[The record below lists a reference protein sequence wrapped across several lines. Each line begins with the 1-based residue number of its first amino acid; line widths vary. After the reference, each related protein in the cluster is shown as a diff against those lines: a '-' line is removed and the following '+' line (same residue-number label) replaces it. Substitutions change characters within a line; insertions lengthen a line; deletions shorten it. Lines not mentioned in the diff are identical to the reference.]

1 MRTDHRSRRI
11 LILAFLLAGM
21 ATASSQART
30 LVLDGALTSS
40 FHVKDTAVIAAPT
53 DQGGI
58 EDFTYH
64 LVPPPT
70 AASKTSKQAI
80 SNYRHTAMPPP
91 TSTKERT
98 DAYGNKILELNWKAP
113 RGEIK
118 IVGEYDVKASV
129 EFVLVPSTA
138 PYPVQTGALPADVA
152 FYLKPSEQVQSEDS
166 SIRNLSTELVK
177 GAKTEGEAV
186 TRVMHWIVDHLH
198 YTLEPAGY
206 DALTTKREGKG
217 NCQNYSHLTM
227 ALLRA
232 AGIPARLVRGRT
244 LGKSWEVDEDNGKRR
259 WTAKWGE
266 GRHAWLEVYYPDQ
279 GWLMYDSQAYHQ
291 FVSTRFIR
299 IEVGPDNKAV
309 HTDGLILWAT
319 RGSARP
325 KILDVH
331 VETDFSQDKDVVKA
345 QKSESAPKN
354 LIYAAGLSA
363 IPAAAPTV
371 VPAPAPPPV
380 IAKPAPKPTPAVP
393 FPPAPVVPAPPVAA
407 PVPPRPT
414 PPPVVATPAPPP
426 APASKPSAPAPPSK
440 LESFTFPVAFGN
452 LEFPREIR
460 LFEPV
465 KTSGKGQYSLEQN
478 YMVETAEYVTGDTLY
493 AQAFEVDQPMLLTD
507 LSLALHRFGG
517 ESGEL
522 WIELYEDND
531 GPGTLLTKSRPV
543 QSAAIRTPA
552 NRYEWVPFSFEG
564 SKTIARENRRYWII
578 LKFTGDP
585 IINWFYTYGKVV
597 SPEDGTRAT
606 LAKQVVWNQILNNE
620 FNFRLRGLIRE

>member
-1 MRTDHRSRRI
+1 MLQARRMRRI
-11 LILAFLLAGM
+11 LFVVTWLVCSAHP
-21 ATASSQART
+21 ASHART
-30 LVLDGALTSS
+30 LVLDGALSSS
-40 FHVKDTAVIAAPT
+40 FHVKDTAVIAAPS

-64 LVPPPT
+64 LVPPPSAT
-70 AASKTSKQAI
+70 SKTSKQTI
-80 SNYRHTAMPPP
+80 SNYRHATAPPP
-91 TSTKERT
+91 TSTQERT
-98 DAYGNKILELNWKAP
+98 DAYGNRILELKWKSP
-113 RGEIK
+113 SGEIK
-118 IVGEYDVKASV
+118 IVSEYDVKASV
-129 EFVLVPSTA
+129 EFVPVPSAT
-138 PYPVQTGALPADVA
+138 PYPMQTGALPADVVL
-152 FYLKPSEQVQSEDS
+152 YLKPSEQVQSGDQG
-166 SIRNLSTELVK
+166 IRNLSADLVK
-177 GAKTEGEAV
+177 GAKTQGEAV
-186 TRVMHWIVDHLH
+186 TRIMHWIVDHLH

-325 KILDVH
+325 KILDMH
-331 VETDFSQDKDVVKA
+331 VETDFTQDKDIVKA

-354 LIYAAGLSA
+354 LIYAAALVA
-363 IPAAAPTV
+363 LPTAAPSV
-371 VPAPAPPPV
+371 VPVPAPPAAKPTPIPPPV
-380 IAKPAPKPTPAVP
+380 TAVPTPLPAPKP
-393 FPPAPVVPAPPVAA
+393 APPT
-407 PVPPRPT
+407 RPL
-414 PPPVVATPAPPP
+414 
-426 APASKPSAPAPPSK
+426 KPDA
-440 LESFTFPVAFGN
+440 FTFPVAFGN

-522 WIELYEDND
+522 WVELYEDSD
-531 GPGTLLTKSRPV
+531 GPGTLITKSRPV
-543 QSAAIRTPA
+543 RSAAIRTPA

-564 SKTIARENRRYWII
+564 GKTIVKENRRYWII

>member
-1 MRTDHRSRRI
+1 MLQAHHIRRI
-11 LILAFLLAGM
+11 LFVVTWLACS
-21 ATASSQART
+21 THYSSQART
-30 LVLDGALTSS
+30 LVLDGALSSS
-40 FHVKDTAVIAAPT
+40 FHVKDTAVIAAPS

-64 LVPPPT
+64 LVPPPSAT
-70 AASKTSKQAI
+70 SKTSKQTI
-80 SNYRHTAMPPP
+80 SNYRHTTTPPP
-91 TSTKERT
+91 TSTQERT
-98 DAYGNKILELNWKAP
+98 DAYGNRILELKWKAP
-113 RGEIK
+113 SGEIK
-118 IVGEYDVKASV
+118 IVSEYDVKASV

-138 PYPVQTGALPADVA
+138 PFPVQTGALPADVA
-152 FYLKPSEQVQSEDS
+152 RYLKPSEQVQSEDQ
-166 SIRNLSTELVK
+166 SIKDLSEDLVK

-227 ALLRA
+227 ALLRS

-309 HTDGLILWAT
+309 HTDGLILWAS
-319 RGSARP
+319 RGAARP
-325 KILDVH
+325 KILDMH
-331 VETDFSQDKDVVKA
+331 VETDFTQDKDVVKA
-345 QKSESAPKN
+345 QKSESTPKN
-354 LIYAAGLSA
+354 LIYAVALVA
-363 IPAAAPTV
+363 VPTAAPTMV
-371 VPAPAPPPV
+371 PVPAPPTAKPTPFPAVPIPPTPPVVAPVPPTPIPPP
-380 IAKPAPKPTPAVP
+380 ITAAPTPLPPPAPKPTP
-393 FPPAPVVPAPPVAA
+393 PAQPL
-407 PVPPRPT
+407 
-414 PPPVVATPAPPP
+414 
-426 APASKPSAPAPPSK
+426 KPDA
-440 LESFTFPVAFGN
+440 FTFPVAFGN

-531 GPGTLLTKSRPV
+531 GPGALITKSRPV

-552 NRYEWVPFSFEG
+552 NRYEWVPFPFEG
-564 SKTIARENRRYWII
+564 SKTIVKENRRYWII

-606 LAKQVVWNQILNNE
+606 LAKKVRWNQILNNE

>member
-1 MRTDHRSRRI
+1 MVLLGRTR
-11 LILAFLLAGM
+11 LVLFM
-21 ATASSQART
+21 AAWVACSTFSSSQART

-40 FHVKDTAVIAAPT
+40 FHVKDTAVIAAPS

-70 AASKTSKQAI
+70 AASKTSRQTI
-80 SNYRHTAMPPP
+80 SNYRHTATPPP

-98 DAYGNKILELNWKAP
+98 DAYGNKILELNWKTP
-113 RGEIK
+113 SGEIK

-129 EFVLVPSTA
+129 EFVPVPSAA
-138 PYPVQTGALPADVA
+138 PYPVQHGALPAEVSL
-152 FYLKPSEQVQSEDS
+152 YLKPSEQVQSEDP
-166 SIRNLSTELVK
+166 SIKTLSAELVT

-186 TRVMHWIVDHLH
+186 TRIMHWIVDHLH

-266 GRHAWLEVYYPDQ
+266 GRHAWLEVYYPDH

-325 KILDVH
+325 RILDVH
-331 VETDFSQDKDVVKA
+331 VETDFTQDKDVVKTH
-345 QKSESAPKN
+345 KSESTPKN
-354 LIYAAGLSA
+354 LIYAAALVA
-363 IPAAAPTV
+363 VPMAAPAV
-371 VPAPAPPPV
+371 VPAPPPPAPATPPPPVPAAPVPPVATPIPPPPAPPPV
-380 IAKPAPKPTPAVP
+380 
-393 FPPAPVVPAPPVAA
+393 VAA
-407 PVPPRPT
+407 PT
-414 PPPVVATPAPPP
+414 PSPP
-426 APASKPSAPAPPSK
+426 APAQPFKP
-440 LESFTFPVAFGN
+440 ESFTFPVAFGN

-493 AQAFEVDQPMLLTD
+493 AQAFEIDQPMLLTD

-517 ESGEL
+517 EGGQL

-531 GPGTLLTKSRPV
+531 GPGKLLTKSRPV
-543 QSAAIRTPA
+543 PSAAIRTPA

-564 SKTIARENRRYWII
+564 SKMIVQENRRYWII

>member
-1 MRTDHRSRRI
+1 MRHSLRAHSTGL
-11 LILAFLLAGM
+11 LIVLCAIA
-21 ATASSQART
+21 AAASSQART
-30 LVLDGALTSS
+30 LILDGALISS
-40 FHVKDTAVIAAPT
+40 FHVKDTAVIGAPT

-64 LVPPPT
+64 LVPPPSAVT
-70 AASKTSKQAI
+70 KTSKQSV
-80 SNYRHTAMPPP
+80 SNYRYAATPPP
-91 TSTKERT
+91 ASAKERT
-98 DAYGNKILELNWKAP
+98 DAYGNRILELNWKAP
-113 RGEIK
+113 AGEIK
-118 IVGEYDVKASV
+118 IVSEYDVKASV
-129 EFVLVPSTA
+129 EFVPVPSTA
-138 PYPVQTGALPADVA
+138 PYPVQAGALPPDVA
-152 FYLKPSEQVQSEDS
+152 IYLRPSEQVQSEDPGL
-166 SIRNLSTELVK
+166 RTLSNELVN
-177 GAKTEGEAV
+177 GARTEGEAV
-186 TRVMHWIVDHLH
+186 TRIMHWIVDHLY
-198 YTLEPAGY
+198 YTLEPTGY

-244 LGKSWEVDEDNGKRR
+244 LGKSWEVDEGNGKRR

-309 HTDGLILWAT
+309 HTDGLILWTT

-331 VETDFSQDKDVVKA
+331 VETDFVHDKDVVKA
-345 QKSESAPKN
+345 QKSENVPKN
-354 LIYAAGLSA
+354 LIYAAALVP
-363 IPAAAPTV
+363 IPAAPPVVTKPV
-371 VPAPAPPPV
+371 PMPVPA
-380 IAKPAPKPTPAVP
+380 T
-393 FPPAPVVPAPPVAA
+393 
-407 PVPPRPT
+407 PT
-414 PPPVVATPAPPP
+414 PPVPATPVPVPQPP
-426 APASKPSAPAPPSK
+426 APAAPGKESPAPSLK
-440 LESFTFPVAFGN
+440 LESFTFPIAFGN

-460 LFEPV
+460 MFEPV
-465 KTSGKGQYSLEQN
+465 KTTGEGRYSLEQN

-493 AQAFEVDQPMLLTD
+493 AQAFEVDQPVLLAD

-517 ESGEL
+517 DNGEL
-522 WIELYEDND
+522 WLELYEDHD
-531 GPGTLLTKSRPV
+531 GPGALLAKSLPLRS
-543 QSAAIRTPA
+543 SAIHTPA
-552 NRYEWVPFSFEG
+552 NRYEWVPFSFAP
-564 SKTIARENRRYWII
+564 SKMIVRENRRYWII

-606 LAKQVVWNQILNNE
+606 PAKKVVWNRILNNE

>member
-1 MRTDHRSRRI
+1 MLTDHRSLRMLALV
-11 LILAFLLAGM
+11 LILALA
-21 ATASSQART
+21 ATASPQART

-40 FHVKDTAVIAAPT
+40 FHVKDTAVIGAPT

-58 EDFTYH
+58 ENFTYH

-70 AASKTSKQAI
+70 ASSKTSKQTI
-80 SNYRHTAMPPP
+80 SNYRHTATPPP

-113 RGEIK
+113 AGEIK
-118 IVGEYDVKASV
+118 IVSEYDVKASV
-129 EFVLVPSTA
+129 EFAMVPSTV
-138 PYPVQTGALPADVA
+138 PYPVQTGALPVDVA
-152 FYLKPSEQVQSEDS
+152 QYLKPSEQVQSEDQ
-166 SIRNLSTELVK
+166 SIKDLSAELVK

-217 NCQNYSHLTM
+217 NCQNYSHLSM

-331 VETDFSQDKDVVKA
+331 VETDFTQDKDVVKT
-345 QKSESAPKN
+345 QKSESTPKN
-354 LIYAAGLSA
+354 LIYAAALVA
-363 IPAAAPTV
+363 VPASAPTV
-371 VPAPAPPPV
+371 VPAP
-380 IAKPAPKPTPAVP
+380 I
-393 FPPAPVVPAPPVAA
+393 
-407 PVPPRPT
+407 
-414 PPPVVATPAPPP
+414 PPPVVATPAQQPTPAVPLPPVP
-426 APASKPSAPAPPSK
+426 IVPAPPVAVPAPPIPTPPAHK
-440 LESFTFPVAFGN
+440 PAGPAQPLKPESFTFPVAFGN

-465 KTSGKGQYSLEQN
+465 KTSGKGQYSLEQS

-531 GPGTLLTKSRPV
+531 GPGKLLAKSRPV
-543 QSAAIRTPA
+543 QSATIRTPA
-552 NRYEWVPFSFEG
+552 NRYEWVPFSLEG
-564 SKTIARENRRYWII
+564 SKTIAKENRRYWII

>member
-1 MRTDHRSRRI
+1 MRTDRRARFI
-11 LILAFLLAGM
+11 PVLLVLWTVT
-21 ATASSQART
+21 ATSPQART

-40 FHVKDTAVIAAPT
+40 FHIKDTAVIAAPSE
-53 DQGGI
+53 QGGI

-64 LVPPPT
+64 LVPPPSAVT
-70 AASKTSKQAI
+70 KTSRQTV
-80 SNYRHTAMPPP
+80 SNYRYTAVPPP
-91 TSTKERT
+91 ASTKERT
-98 DAYGNKILELNWKAP
+98 DPYGNRILELRWKAP
-113 RGEIK
+113 SGEIR
-118 IVGEYDVKASV
+118 IVSEYDVRAAV
-129 EFVLVPSTA
+129 EFVPVPSTA
-138 PYPVQTGALPADVA
+138 PYPLQAAALPADVA
-152 FYLKPSEQVQSEDS
+152 LYLKPSEQVQSEDGS
-166 SIRNLSTELVK
+166 VRDLSAELVR
-177 GAKTEGEAV
+177 GARTEGEAV
-186 TRVMHWIVDHLH
+186 TRIMHWIVDHLH
-198 YTLEPAGY
+198 YTLEPVGY

-319 RGSARP
+319 RGSAKP
-325 KILDVH
+325 KILDMH
-331 VETDFSQDKDVVKA
+331 VETDFAQDKDVVKA
-345 QKSESAPKN
+345 QKTESAPKN
-354 LIYAAGLSA
+354 LIYAAALVTA
-363 IPAAAPTV
+363 PAAP
-371 VPAPAPPPV
+371 PAAVPAPPPV
-380 IAKPAPKPTPAVP
+380 VAIPAPKPAP
-393 FPPAPVVPAPPVAA
+393 PPAAPTPPVPAAPAPPAV
-407 PVPPRPT
+407 
-414 PPPVVATPAPPP
+414 TPAPPP
-426 APASKPSAPAPPSK
+426 APPPPKPAAPTQPLKP
-440 LESFTFPVAFGN
+440 ESFTFPVAFGN

-465 KTSGKGQYSLEQN
+465 KTSGTGQYALEQS

-522 WIELYEDND
+522 WVELYEDAD
-531 GPGTLLTKSRPV
+531 GPGKLITKSRPV
-543 QSAAIRTPA
+543 RSAAIRTPP

-564 SKTIARENRRYWII
+564 SRTIVEGNRRYWVI

-606 LAKQVVWNQILNNE
+606 PAKKVVWNQILNNE

>member
-1 MRTDHRSRRI
+1 MLADHRTLRI
-11 LILAFLLAGM
+11 FIPVLLLAVM
-21 ATASSQART
+21 ATTSSQART
-30 LVLDGALTSS
+30 LILDGALTSS
-40 FHVKDTAVIAAPT
+40 FHVKDTAVIAAPS

-70 AASKTSKQAI
+70 AASKTSRQTI
-80 SNYRHTAMPPP
+80 SNYRHTATPPP

-98 DAYGNKILELNWKAP
+98 DAYGNKILELGWKAP
-113 RGEIK
+113 TGEIT

-152 FYLKPSEQVQSEDS
+152 LYLNPSEQVQSEDQ
-166 SIRNLSTELVK
+166 SIKDLSVELVK

-186 TRVMHWIVDHLH
+186 TRVMNWIVDHLH
-198 YTLEPAGY
+198 YTLEPTGY

-309 HTDGLILWAT
+309 HTDGLILWTT

-325 KILDVH
+325 KILDMH
-331 VETDFSQDKDVVKA
+331 VETDFTQDKDVVKT
-345 QKSESAPKN
+345 QKSESTPKN
-354 LIYAAGLSA
+354 LIYAAALVA
-363 IPAAAPTV
+363 VQTAA
-371 VPAPAPPPV
+371 PAPAPPLPPV
-380 IAKPAPKPTPAVP
+380 LAKPAPKPA
-393 FPPAPVVPAPPVAA
+393 PAPVAPIPPVAV
-407 PVPPRPT
+407 PVPSAPT
-414 PPPVVATPAPPP
+414 PPPLVATPTPPPLPAPP
-426 APASKPSAPAPPSK
+426 APKPAAPAQPLKP
-440 LESFTFPVAFGN
+440 ESFTFPVAFGN

-493 AQAFEVDQPMLLTD
+493 AQAFEIDQPMLLTD

-522 WIELYEDND
+522 WVELYEDND
-531 GPGTLLTKSRPV
+531 GPGTLVTKSRPV
-543 QSAAIRTPA
+543 QSSAIRTPA

-564 SKTIARENRRYWII
+564 SRTIAQENRRYWII

-606 LAKQVVWNQILNNE
+606 LAKQVRWNQILNNE

>member
-1 MRTDHRSRRI
+1 MRAGHRI
-11 LILAFLLAGM
+11 TCLLVLAACWAAAF
-21 ATASSQART
+21 TTSSQART

-40 FHVKDTAVIAAPT
+40 FHVKDTAVIDAPA

-70 AASKTSKQAI
+70 AASKTSKQTV
-80 SNYRHTAMPPP
+80 SNYRHTATPPP
-91 TSTKERT
+91 ASTRERK

-113 RGEIK
+113 RGDIK
-118 IVGEYDVKASV
+118 IVSEYDVKASV
-129 EFVLVPSTA
+129 EFVPVSSTA
-138 PYPVQTGALPADVA
+138 PYPVQTGSLPADVA
-152 FYLKPSEQVQSEDS
+152 PYLKPSEQVQSEDPG
-166 SIRNLSTELVK
+166 IKTLSAELVR
-177 GAKTEGEAV
+177 GARTQGEAV

-259 WTAKWGE
+259 WTARWGE

-331 VETDFSQDKDVVKA
+331 VETDFVQDKDVVKA

-354 LIYAAGLSA
+354 LIYAAALVA
-363 IPAAAPTV
+363 VPAAAAAVP
-371 VPAPAPPPV
+371 PAPAPSAAAKPVPLPATPVPPAPGVPPPPV
-380 IAKPAPKPTPAVP
+380 AMPVPAPPAPPAPKPAQPL
-393 FPPAPVVPAPPVAA
+393 
-407 PVPPRPT
+407 
-414 PPPVVATPAPPP
+414 
-426 APASKPSAPAPPSK
+426 KP
-440 LESFTFPVAFGN
+440 ESFTFPVAFGN

-460 LFEPV
+460 LFEPI
-465 KTSGKGQYSLEQN
+465 KTSGSGQYALEQN

-522 WIELYEDND
+522 WIELYD
-531 GPGTLLTKSRPV
+531 GSDSPGRLLAKSRPLR
-543 QSAAIRTPA
+543 SSTIHTPA

-564 SKTIARENRRYWII
+564 SRTIVEGNRRYWII

-606 LAKQVVWNQILNNE
+606 SAKQVVWNQILNNE

>member
-1 MRTDHRSRRI
+1 MLQARHMRRI
-11 LILAFLLAGM
+11 LFVVTWLACSAHS
-21 ATASSQART
+21 SSQGRT
-30 LVLDGALTSS
+30 LVLDGALSSS
-40 FHVKDTAVIAAPT
+40 FHVKDTAVIAAPS

-64 LVPPPT
+64 LVPPPSAT
-70 AASKTSKQAI
+70 SKTSKQTI
-80 SNYRHTAMPPP
+80 SNYRHATTPPP
-91 TSTKERT
+91 TSTQERT
-98 DAYGNKILELNWKAP
+98 DAYGNRILELRWKAP
-113 RGEIK
+113 SGEIK
-118 IVGEYDVKASV
+118 IVSEYDVKASV
-129 EFVLVPSTA
+129 DFVPVPSTA

-152 FYLKPSEQVQSEDS
+152 RYLKPSEQVQSEDQ
-166 SIRNLSTELVK
+166 SIKDLSAELVK
-177 GAKTEGEAV
+177 GVKSEGEAV

-279 GWLMYDSQAYHQ
+279 GWLMYDSQAYHR

-331 VETDFSQDKDVVKA
+331 VETDFTQDKDVVKA
-345 QKSESAPKN
+345 QKSEGTPKN
-354 LIYAAGLSA
+354 LIYAVALVA
-363 IPAAAPTV
+363 VPTAAPTV
-371 VPAPAPPPV
+371 VPVPAPPTAKPMPSPTVPIPPMPPIVAPV
-380 IAKPAPKPTPAVP
+380 PPTPIPPPIVAAPTPPPAPKPA
-393 FPPAPVVPAPPVAA
+393 PPASPLMP
-407 PVPPRPT
+407 
-414 PPPVVATPAPPP
+414 
-426 APASKPSAPAPPSK
+426 
-440 LESFTFPVAFGN
+440 ESFTFPVAFGN

-465 KTSGKGQYSLEQN
+465 KTSGRGQYSLEQN

-493 AQAFEVDQPMLLTD
+493 AQAFEIDQPMLLTD

-522 WIELYEDND
+522 WVELYEDND
-531 GPGTLLTKSRPV
+531 GPGTLITKSRPV
-543 QSAAIRTPA
+543 RSAAIRTPA
-552 NRYEWVPFSFEG
+552 NRYEWVPFSLEG
-564 SKTIARENRRYWII
+564 SKTIAKENRRYWII

-620 FNFRLRGLIRE
+620 FNFRLRGLIKE

>member
-1 MRTDHRSRRI
+1 MRISRRAHCTGF
-11 LILAFLLAGM
+11 LIVLLAV
-21 ATASSQART
+21 AAAPSSQART

-40 FHVKDTAVIAAPT
+40 FHVKDTAVIAAPR

-64 LVPPPT
+64 LVPPPS
-70 AASKTSKQAI
+70 AVSKTSKQAV
-80 SNYRHTAMPPP
+80 SGYRHSATPPP

-98 DAYGNKILELNWKAP
+98 DAYGNRILELNWKAP
-113 RGEIK
+113 SGEIK
-118 IVGEYDVKASV
+118 IVSEYDVKASV
-129 EFVLVPSTA
+129 EFVPVQSTA
-138 PYPVQTGALPADVA
+138 LYPLRTGTLPADVA
-152 FYLKPSEQVQSEDS
+152 PYLKPSEQVQSEDPG
-166 SIRNLSTELVK
+166 IKDLSAVLVK
-177 GAKTEGEAV
+177 GATTEGEAV
-186 TRVMHWIVDHLH
+186 TRIMHWIVDHLH

-244 LGKSWEVDEDNGKRR
+244 LGKSWEVDEGNGKRR

-345 QKSESAPKN
+345 QRSENAPKN
-354 LIYAAGLSA
+354 LIYAAALVA
-363 IPAAAPTV
+363 
-371 VPAPAPPPV
+371 VPAS
-380 IAKPAPKPTPAVP
+380 
-393 FPPAPVVPAPPVAA
+393 
-407 PVPPRPT
+407 
-414 PPPVVATPAPPP
+414 PPVVAAPTPPVPAMPTPPVATPLHQAPP
-426 APASKPSAPAPPSK
+426 APAAPKTTAPAQPLK
-440 LESFTFPVAFGN
+440 LELFTFPVAFGN

-493 AQAFEVDQPMLLTD
+493 AQAFEVDQPLLLTD

-517 ESGEL
+517 DSGEL

-531 GPGTLLTKSRPV
+531 GPGTLLTKSRPLR
-543 QSAAIRTPA
+543 SSAIRTPA
-552 NRYEWVPFSFEG
+552 NRYEWVPFSFEA
-564 SKTIARENRRYWII
+564 SKTIVRENRRYWII

-606 LAKQVVWNQILNNE
+606 LAKKVVWNQILNNE

>member
-1 MRTDHRSRRI
+1 MRRI
-11 LILAFLLAGM
+11 LFVVTWLACSAHS
-21 ATASSQART
+21 SSQSRT
-30 LVLDGALTSS
+30 LVLEGALSSS
-40 FHVKDTAVIAAPT
+40 FHVKDTAVIAAPS

-64 LVPPPT
+64 LVPPPSAT
-70 AASKTSKQAI
+70 SKTSKQTI
-80 SNYRHTAMPPP
+80 SNYRHTTTPPP
-91 TSTKERT
+91 TSTQERT
-98 DAYGNKILELNWKAP
+98 DAYGNRILELKWKAP
-113 RGEIK
+113 SGEIK
-118 IVGEYDVKASV
+118 IVSEYDVKASV
-129 EFVLVPSTA
+129 EFVPVPSTA

-152 FYLKPSEQVQSEDS
+152 RYLKPSEQVQSEDQ
-166 SIRNLSTELVK
+166 SIKDLSADLVK
-177 GAKTEGEAV
+177 DAKTEGEAV

-331 VETDFSQDKDVVKA
+331 VETDFTQDKDIVKA
-345 QKSESAPKN
+345 QKSESTPKN
-354 LIYAAGLSA
+354 LIYAAALVA
-363 IPAAAPTV
+363 VPTAAPTM
-371 VPAPAPPPV
+371 VPAPASPTAKPTPSPAVPIPPTPPIVAPVPPAPIPPPITAV
-380 IAKPAPKPTPAVP
+380 PTPLPPPAPKPA
-393 FPPAPVVPAPPVAA
+393 PPAQPL
-407 PVPPRPT
+407 
-414 PPPVVATPAPPP
+414 
-426 APASKPSAPAPPSK
+426 KPDA
-440 LESFTFPVAFGN
+440 FTFPVAFGN

-531 GPGTLLTKSRPV
+531 GPGALITKSRPV
-543 QSAAIRTPA
+543 RSAAIRTPA
-552 NRYEWVPFSFEG
+552 NRYEWVPFPFEG
-564 SKTIARENRRYWII
+564 SKTIVKENRRYWII

-606 LAKQVVWNQILNNE
+606 LAKKVRWNQILNNE

>member
-1 MRTDHRSRRI
+1 MRNSRRAQCTSF
-11 LILAFLLAGM
+11 LIVLGAVVA
-21 ATASSQART
+21 ASSSQART
-30 LVLDGALTSS
+30 LVLDGALTSA
-40 FHVKDTAVIAAPT
+40 FHVKDTAVISAPT

-58 EDFTYH
+58 ADFTYH
-64 LVPPPT
+64 LVPPPS
-70 AASKTSKQAI
+70 AVSKTSKQAV
-80 SNYRHTAMPPP
+80 SSYRHSATPPP
-91 TSTKERT
+91 TSIKERT
-98 DAYGNKILELNWKAP
+98 DAYGNRILELNWKAP
-113 RGEIK
+113 SGEIK
-118 IVGEYDVKASV
+118 IVSEYDVKASV
-129 EFVLVPSTA
+129 EFVPVQATA
-138 PYPVQTGALPADVA
+138 PYPLRTGALPADVA
-152 FYLKPSEQVQSEDS
+152 RYLKPSEQVQSDDQG
-166 SIRNLSTELVK
+166 IKDLSAELVK

-186 TRVMHWIVDHLH
+186 TRIMHWIVDHLH

-244 LGKSWEVDEDNGKRR
+244 LGKSWEVDEGNGTRR

-266 GRHAWLEVYYPDQ
+266 GRHAWLEVYYPDH

-331 VETDFSQDKDVVKA
+331 IETDFAQDTDVVKA
-345 QKSESAPKN
+345 QKSENAPKN
-354 LIYAAGLSA
+354 LIYAAAL
-363 IPAAAPTV
+363 I
-371 VPAPAPPPV
+371 
-380 IAKPAPKPTPAVP
+380 AVP
-393 FPPAPVVPAPPVAA
+393 VS
-407 PVPPRPT
+407 
-414 PPPVVATPAPPP
+414 PPVVAAPTPPPP
-426 APASKPSAPAPPSK
+426 APAAPKTARPAQPPKP
-440 LESFTFPVAFGN
+440 ESFTFPVAFGN

-493 AQAFEVDQPMLLTD
+493 AQAFEIDQPMLLTD

-517 ESGEL
+517 ESGHL

-531 GPGTLLTKSRPV
+531 GPGKLLTKSHPV
-543 QSAAIRTPA
+543 LSAAIRTPA
-552 NRYEWVPFSFEG
+552 NRYEWVPFSFQG
-564 SKTIARENRRYWII
+564 STTIVRENRRYWII

-606 LAKQVVWNQILNNE
+606 LAKKVVWNQILNNE

>member
-1 MRTDHRSRRI
+1 MRRI
-11 LILAFLLAGM
+11 LFVVTWLACSAHS
-21 ATASSQART
+21 SSQSRT
-30 LVLDGALTSS
+30 LVLEGALSSS
-40 FHVKDTAVIAAPT
+40 FHVKDTAVIAAPS

-64 LVPPPT
+64 LVPPPSAT
-70 AASKTSKQAI
+70 SKTSKQTI
-80 SNYRHTAMPPP
+80 SNYRHTTTPPP
-91 TSTKERT
+91 TSTQERT
-98 DAYGNKILELNWKAP
+98 DAYGNRILELKWKAP
-113 RGEIK
+113 SGEIK
-118 IVGEYDVKASV
+118 IVSEYDVKASV
-129 EFVLVPSTA
+129 EFVPVPSTA

-152 FYLKPSEQVQSEDS
+152 RYLKPSEQVQSEDQ
-166 SIRNLSTELVK
+166 SIKDLSADLVK
-177 GAKTEGEAV
+177 DAKTEGEAV

-309 HTDGLILWAT
+309 HTDGLILWAA

-331 VETDFSQDKDVVKA
+331 VETDFTQDKDIVKA
-345 QKSESAPKN
+345 QKSESTPKN
-354 LIYAAGLSA
+354 LIYAAALVA
-363 IPAAAPTV
+363 VPTAAPTM
-371 VPAPAPPPV
+371 VPAPASPTAKPTPSPAVPIPPTPPIVAPVPPAPIPPPITAV
-380 IAKPAPKPTPAVP
+380 PTPLPPPAPKPA
-393 FPPAPVVPAPPVAA
+393 PPAQPL
-407 PVPPRPT
+407 
-414 PPPVVATPAPPP
+414 
-426 APASKPSAPAPPSK
+426 KPDA
-440 LESFTFPVAFGN
+440 FTFPVAFGN

-531 GPGTLLTKSRPV
+531 GPGALITKSRPV
-543 QSAAIRTPA
+543 RSAAIRTPA
-552 NRYEWVPFSFEG
+552 NRYEWVPFPFEG
-564 SKTIARENRRYWII
+564 SKTIVKENRRYWII

-606 LAKQVVWNQILNNE
+606 LAKKVRWNQILNNE

>member
-1 MRTDHRSRRI
+1 MAVPTARRAR
-11 LILAFLLAGM
+11 LVLALVVLLAVV
-21 ATASSQART
+21 ATASSHART
-30 LVLDGALTSS
+30 LVLDGTLTSS
-40 FHVKDTAVIAAPT
+40 FHVKDTAVIAIPS

-58 EDFTYH
+58 DEFTYH
-64 LVPPPT
+64 LVPPPSAT
-70 AASKTSKQAI
+70 TKTTKQAV
-80 SNYRHTAMPPP
+80 SNYRHTAAPPP
-91 TSTKERT
+91 TTMQERT
-98 DAYGNKILELNWKAP
+98 DAYGNRILELKWKTP
-113 RGEIK
+113 SGGIQ

-129 EFVLVPSTA
+129 EFVLVPSTT
-138 PYPVQTGALPADVA
+138 PYPLQASALPAGVVL
-152 FYLKPSEQVQSEDS
+152 YLKPSEQVQSEDQ
-166 SIRNLSTELVK
+166 SIKDLSADLVK

-186 TRVMHWIVDHLH
+186 TRILYWIVDHLH
-198 YTLEPAGY
+198 YTLEPTGY

-244 LGKSWEVDEDNGKRR
+244 LGKSWEVDEGNGKRR

-309 HTDGLILWAT
+309 HTDGLISWAT

-325 KILDVH
+325 KILDMH
-331 VETDFSQDKDVVKA
+331 VETDFAQDKDVVKA
-345 QKSESAPKN
+345 QKSENAPKN
-354 LIYAAGLSA
+354 LIYAAALVTA
-363 IPAAAPTV
+363 MPA
-371 VPAPAPPPV
+371 PAPAPP
-380 IAKPAPKPTPAVP
+380 AVP
-393 FPPAPVVPAPPVAA
+393 A
-407 PVPPRPT
+407 PVPPVVSPVPPAPAVPPPAAVTPPPPPAPT
-414 PPPVVATPAPPP
+414 PPPMVATPLPPP
-426 APASKPSAPAPPSK
+426 PPPKPAPPAK
-440 LESFTFPVAFGN
+440 PLRPEDFTFPVAFGN

-465 KTSGKGQYSLEQN
+465 KPSGAGRYTLEQN

-493 AQAFEVDQPMLLTD
+493 AQAFELDQPVLITD
-507 LSLALHRFGG
+507 VSLALHRFGG
-517 ESGEL
+517 ENGEL
-522 WIELYEDND
+522 WIELYEDDD
-531 GPGTLLTKSRPV
+531 GPGKLITKSRPV
-543 QSAAIRTPA
+543 LSSTIRTPA

-564 SKTIARENRRYWII
+564 SKTIAKENRRYWII

-585 IINWFYTYGKVV
+585 IVNWFYTYGKVV

-606 LAKQVVWNQILNNE
+606 LAKKVVWNQILNNE

>member
-1 MRTDHRSRRI
+1 MLTGHRSRRI
-11 LILAFLLAGM
+11 FALVFLLAVA
-21 ATASSQART
+21 ATVSSQART

-40 FHVKDTAVIAAPT
+40 FHVKDTAVIAAPS

-64 LVPPPT
+64 LVPPPS
-70 AASKTSKQAI
+70 AASKTSKQTI
-80 SNYRHTAMPPP
+80 SNYRHTATPPP
-91 TSTKERT
+91 TSTQERT
-98 DAYGNKILELNWKAP
+98 DAYGNRILELKWKAP
-113 RGEIK
+113 SGEIT

-129 EFVLVPSTA
+129 EFVPVPSSA
-138 PYPVQTGALPADVA
+138 PYPVQTGALPADVVL
-152 FYLKPSEQVQSEDS
+152 YLKPSEQVQSEDQ
-166 SIRNLSTELVK
+166 SIQALSAELVK
-177 GAKTEGEAV
+177 GVKTEGEAV
-186 TRVMHWIVDHLH
+186 TRIMYWIVDHLH

-319 RGSARP
+319 RGSAKP
-325 KILDVH
+325 KILDMH
-331 VETDFSQDKDVVKA
+331 VETDFTQDKDIVKA
-345 QKSESAPKN
+345 QKSENTPKN
-354 LIYAAGLSA
+354 LIYAAALVA
-363 IPAAAPTV
+363 VPTAAPSV
-371 VPAPAPPPV
+371 VP
-380 IAKPAPKPTPAVP
+380 
-393 FPPAPVVPAPPVAA
+393 VPAPPTAKPIPS
-407 PVPPRPT
+407 PVVPIPPV
-414 PPPVVATPAPPP
+414 PPVVAPIPPAPIPPPAAPKPAPPTRLL
-426 APASKPSAPAPPSK
+426 KPEA
-440 LESFTFPVAFGN
+440 FTFPVAFGN
-452 LEFPREIR
+452 LEFPHEIR

-531 GPGTLLTKSRPV
+531 GPGTLVTKSRPV
-543 QSAAIRTPA
+543 QSAAIRIPA
-552 NRYEWVPFSFEG
+552 NRYEWVPFSFES
-564 SKTIARENRRYWII
+564 SKTIVQENRRYWII

-606 LAKQVVWNQILNNE
+606 PAKKVSWNRILNNE

>member
-1 MRTDHRSRRI
+1 MLPISRAR
-11 LILAFLLAGM
+11 LILCIAVWVACSTFS
-21 ATASSQART
+21 SSQART
-30 LVLDGALTSS
+30 LVLDGVLTSS
-40 FHVKDTAVIAAPT
+40 FHVKDTAVIGAPS

-64 LVPPPT
+64 LVPPPSAT
-70 AASKTSKQAI
+70 SKTSKQTI
-80 SNYRHTAMPPP
+80 SNYRHTTTPPP

-98 DAYGNKILELNWKAP
+98 DTYGNKILELNWKAP

-118 IVGEYDVKASV
+118 IVSEYDVKASV
-129 EFVLVPSTA
+129 EFVPVASTA
-138 PYPVQTGALPADVA
+138 SYPLQPGALPADVA
-152 FYLKPSEQVQSEDS
+152 RYLKPSEQVQSEDP
-166 SIRNLSTELVK
+166 SITTLSAELVK
-177 GAKTEGEAV
+177 SAKTEGEAV
-186 TRVMHWIVDHLH
+186 TRIMHWIVDHLH

-331 VETDFSQDKDVVKA
+331 VETDFTQDKDVVKA
-345 QKSESAPKN
+345 QKSESTPKN
-354 LIYAAGLSA
+354 LIYAAALVA
-363 IPAAAPTV
+363 VPTAAPTV
-371 VPAPAPPPV
+371 VPVPPPPPV
-380 IAKPAPKPTPAVP
+380 IAKPMPSPAVP
-393 FPPAPVVPAPPVAA
+393 IPPAPPVAA
-407 PVPPRPT
+407 PT
-414 PPPVVATPAPPP
+414 PPPLVASPSPPPP
-426 APASKPSAPAPPSK
+426 APKPTAPAQPLKP
-440 LESFTFPVAFGN
+440 ESFTFPVAFGN

-493 AQAFEVDQPMLLTD
+493 AQAFEIDQPMLLTD

-517 ESGEL
+517 EGGQL

-531 GPGTLLTKSRPV
+531 GPGKLLTKSRPV
-543 QSAAIRTPA
+543 LSAAIRTPA

-564 SKTIARENRRYWII
+564 SKTIVKENRRYWII

-606 LAKQVVWNQILNNE
+606 LAKKVVWNQILNNE

>member
-1 MRTDHRSRRI
+1 MTRH
-11 LILAFLLAGM
+11 LPAHHLARLARW
-21 ATASSQART
+21 SSALCVGLAVIITPGAGLTRT

-40 FHVKDTAVIAAPT
+40 FHVKDTAVIAVPS

-58 EDFTYH
+58 DEFTYH
-64 LVPPPT
+64 LVPPPSAT
-70 AASKTSKQAI
+70 TKTSKQTV
-80 SNYRHTAMPPP
+80 SNYRHTATPPP
-91 TSTKERT
+91 STTQERT
-98 DAYGNKILELNWKAP
+98 DAYGNRILELKWNRP
-113 RGEIK
+113 TGEIQ

-129 EFVLVPSTA
+129 EFVPIPSTA
-138 PYPVQTGALPADVA
+138 PYPLQASMLPANIA
-152 FYLKPSEQVQSEDS
+152 PYLKPSEQVQSEDPS
-166 SIRNLSTELVK
+166 LKDLSAELVK

-186 TRVMHWIVDHLH
+186 TRIMHWIVDHLH

-309 HTDGLILWAT
+309 HTDGLISWAT

-331 VETDFSQDKDVVKA
+331 VETDFTQDKDVVKT
-345 QKSESAPKN
+345 QKSENAPKN
-354 LIYAAGLSA
+354 LIYAAALVTAMPTPAPMPPTVKPTPKPVPLPA
-363 IPAAAPTV
+363 IPVTPPPPPP
-371 VPAPAPPPV
+371 VPKPAPP
-380 IAKPAPKPTPAVP
+380 A
-393 FPPAPVVPAPPVAA
+393 
-407 PVPPRPT
+407 RPLR
-414 PPPVVATPAPPP
+414 
-426 APASKPSAPAPPSK
+426 
-440 LESFTFPVAFGN
+440 LEEFTFPIAFGN

-465 KTSGKGQYSLEQN
+465 KTSGIGHYSLEQN
-478 YMVETAEYVTGDTLY
+478 YMVETAEYVTGDTMY
-493 AQAFEVDQPMLLTD
+493 AQAFELDQPMLLTD
-507 LSLALHRFGG
+507 ISLALHRFGG

-522 WIELYEDND
+522 WVELYDDTGD
-531 GPGTLLTKSRPV
+531 GPGRLLEKSRPL
-543 QSAAIRTPA
+543 AAASIRTPA
-552 NRYEWVPFSFEG
+552 NRYDWAVFSFEG
-564 SKTIARENRRYWII
+564 SKTIVLDRRYWII
-578 LKFTGDP
+578 LKFKGDP
-585 IINWFYTYGKVV
+585 IVNWFYTYGKVV

-606 LAKQVVWNQILNNE
+606 LAKKVVWNQILNNE

>member
-1 MRTDHRSRRI
+1 MVPISHARLMLFIAVWFACSP
-11 LILAFLLAGM
+11 FS
-21 ATASSQART
+21 SSQART
-30 LVLDGALTSS
+30 LVLDGTLTSS
-40 FHVKDTAVIAAPT
+40 FHVKDTAVIGAPT

-70 AASKTSKQAI
+70 ATSKTSKQTI
-80 SNYRHTAMPPP
+80 SNYRHTATPQP

-113 RGEIK
+113 SGEIK
-118 IVGEYDVKASV
+118 IVGEYDVRASV
-129 EFVLVPSTA
+129 EFVPVSSTA
-138 PYPVQTGALPADVA
+138 PYPMHISALSAEVA
-152 FYLKPSEQVQSEDS
+152 LYLKPSEQVQSEDP
-166 SIRNLSTELVK
+166 SIKTLSAELVK
-177 GAKTEGEAV
+177 SAKTEGEAV
-186 TRVMHWIVDHLH
+186 TRIMHWIVDHLH

-325 KILDVH
+325 KILDVR
-331 VETDFSQDKDVVKA
+331 VETNFTQDKDVVKA

-354 LIYAAGLSA
+354 LIYAAALVA
-363 IPAAAPTV
+363 VPTAAPTAPV
-371 VPAPAPPPV
+371 AVPTPPQSAPPPL
-380 IAKPAPKPTPAVP
+380 
-393 FPPAPVVPAPPVAA
+393 VAA
-407 PVPPRPT
+407 PT
-414 PPPVVATPAPPP
+414 PPPPAPPTSRPPTPAPPL
-426 APASKPSAPAPPSK
+426 KP
-440 LESFTFPVAFGN
+440 ESFTFPVAFGN

-531 GPGTLLTKSRPV
+531 GPGRLLTKSRPV

-564 SKTIARENRRYWII
+564 SKTIAQENRRYWII

>member
-1 MRTDHRSRRI
+1 MRRI
-11 LILAFLLAGM
+11 LFVVTWLACSAHS
-21 ATASSQART
+21 SSQSRT
-30 LVLDGALTSS
+30 LVLDGALSSS
-40 FHVKDTAVIAAPT
+40 FHVKDTAVIAAPS

-64 LVPPPT
+64 LVPPPSAT
-70 AASKTSKQAI
+70 SKTSKQTI
-80 SNYRHTAMPPP
+80 SNYRHTTTPPP
-91 TSTKERT
+91 TSTQERT
-98 DAYGNKILELNWKAP
+98 DAYGNRILELKWKAP
-113 RGEIK
+113 SGEIK
-118 IVGEYDVKASV
+118 IVSEYDVKASV
-129 EFVLVPSTA
+129 EFAPVPSTA

-152 FYLKPSEQVQSEDS
+152 RYLKPSEQVQSEDQ
-166 SIRNLSTELVK
+166 SIKDLSAELVK

-198 YTLEPAGY
+198 YTLEPSGY

-309 HTDGLILWAT
+309 HTDGLILWAA

-331 VETDFSQDKDVVKA
+331 VETDFTQDKDIVKA
-345 QKSESAPKN
+345 QRSESTPKN
-354 LIYAAGLSA
+354 LIYAAALVA
-363 IPAAAPTV
+363 VPTTAPTV
-371 VPAPAPPPV
+371 VPAPVPPPV
-380 IAKPAPKPTPAVP
+380 IVKPTPSPAVP
-393 FPPAPVVPAPPVAA
+393 IPPTPPVVA
-407 PVPPRPT
+407 PVPPAPI
-414 PPPVVATPAPPP
+414 PPPMVTAPMSPQAPKSVPP
-426 APASKPSAPAPPSK
+426 VPPLKS
-440 LESFTFPVAFGN
+440 ESFTFPIAFGN

-493 AQAFEVDQPMLLTD
+493 AQAFEVDQPLLLTD

-531 GPGTLLTKSRPV
+531 GPGTLITKSRPV
-543 QSAAIRTPA
+543 RSAAIRTPA
-552 NRYEWVPFSFEG
+552 NRYEWVPFPFEG
-564 SKTIARENRRYWII
+564 GKTIVKGNRRYWII
-578 LKFTGDP
+578 LRFTGDP

-620 FNFRLRGLIRE
+620 FNFRLRGLIKE

>member
-1 MRTDHRSRRI
+1 
-11 LILAFLLAGM
+11 M

-138 PYPVQTGALPADVA
+138 PYPVQAGALPADVA
-152 FYLKPSEQVQSEDS
+152 FYLKPSEQVQSEDP
-166 SIRNLSTELVK
+166 SIRNLSADLVK

-331 VETDFSQDKDVVKA
+331 VETDFTQDKDVVKA
-345 QKSESAPKN
+345 QKSESTPKN

-380 IAKPAPKPTPAVP
+380 IAKPVPKPTPAVP
-393 FPPAPVVPAPPVAA
+393 LPPVPVVPAPPVA
-407 PVPPRPT
+407 VPTPPIPT
-414 PPPVVATPAPPP
+414 PPPMVATPAPAPKP
-426 APASKPSAPAPPSK
+426 AAPAPPAK
-440 LESFTFPVAFGN
+440 PESFTFPIAFGN

-465 KTSGKGQYSLEQN
+465 KTSGHGQYSLEQS

-493 AQAFEVDQPMLLTD
+493 AQAFEIDQPMLLTD

-531 GPGTLLTKSRPV
+531 GPGKLLTKSRPV

>member
-1 MRTDHRSRRI
+1 MLPDHRSRRI
-11 LILAFLLAGM
+11 LVLVFLLVLV

-40 FHVKDTAVIAAPT
+40 FHVKDTAVIAAPS

-64 LVPPPT
+64 LVPPPSAT
-70 AASKTSKQAI
+70 SKTSKQTI
-80 SNYRHTAMPPP
+80 SNYRHTATPPP

-113 RGEIK
+113 AGEIK

-129 EFVLVPSTA
+129 EFVLVPSPA

-152 FYLKPSEQVQSEDS
+152 RYLKPSEQVQSEDQ
-166 SIRNLSTELVK
+166 SIKDLSADLVK

-217 NCQNYSHLTM
+217 NCQNYSHLSM

-331 VETDFSQDKDVVKA
+331 VETDFTQDKDVVKA
-345 QKSESAPKN
+345 QKSESTPKN
-354 LIYAAGLSA
+354 LIYAAALVA
-363 IPAAAPTV
+363 VPTAAPS
-371 VPAPAPPPV
+371 
-380 IAKPAPKPTPAVP
+380 AVP
-393 FPPAPVVPAPPVAA
+393 V
-407 PVPPRPT
+407 
-414 PPPVVATPAPPP
+414 PAPPP
-426 APASKPSAPAPPSK
+426 AKPTPAPAVPIPPTPPVVAPVPSVPIPPLK
-440 LESFTFPVAFGN
+440 PELFTFPIAFGN

-493 AQAFEVDQPMLLTD
+493 AQAFEIDQPMLLTD

-531 GPGTLLTKSRPV
+531 GPGTLAIRSRPV
-543 QSAAIRTPA
+543 RSGAIRTPA
-552 NRYEWVPFSFEG
+552 NRYEWVPFPFESG
-564 SKTIARENRRYWII
+564 KMIVKENRRYWII

-606 LAKQVVWNQILNNE
+606 LVKKVVWNQILNNE

>member
-1 MRTDHRSRRI
+1 MRRI
-11 LILAFLLAGM
+11 LFVVTWLTCSAHS
-21 ATASSQART
+21 SSQART
-30 LVLDGALTSS
+30 LVLDGALSSS
-40 FHVKDTAVIAAPT
+40 FHIKDTAVIAAPS

-64 LVPPPT
+64 LVPPPS
-70 AASKTSKQAI
+70 AMSKTSKQTI
-80 SNYRHTAMPPP
+80 SNYRHTTMPPP
-91 TSTKERT
+91 TSTQERT
-98 DAYGNKILELNWKAP
+98 DAYGNRILELKWKAP
-113 RGEIK
+113 SGEIK
-118 IVGEYDVKASV
+118 IVSEYDVKASV

-152 FYLKPSEQVQSEDS
+152 RYLKPSEQVQSEDQ
-166 SIRNLSTELVK
+166 SIKDLSAELVK

-186 TRVMHWIVDHLH
+186 TRIMHWIVDHLH

-331 VETDFSQDKDVVKA
+331 VETDFTQDKDIVKA
-345 QKSESAPKN
+345 QKSESTPKN
-354 LIYAAGLSA
+354 LIYAVALVA
-363 IPAAAPTV
+363 VPTAAPTV
-371 VPAPAPPPV
+371 VPVPAPPPV
-380 IAKPAPKPTPAVP
+380 IAKPIPSPAVP
-393 FPPAPVVPAPPVAA
+393 IPPTPPVVAPVPPAPV
-407 PVPPRPT
+407 
-414 PPPVVATPAPPP
+414 PPPMVA
-426 APASKPSAPAPPSK
+426 APAPPSQPLK
-440 LESFTFPVAFGN
+440 PESFTFPIAFGN

-531 GPGTLLTKSRPV
+531 GPSTLVIRSRPV

-564 SKTIARENRRYWII
+564 SKTIVKENRRYWII

-606 LAKQVVWNQILNNE
+606 LAKKVVWNQILNNE
-620 FNFRLRGLIRE
+620 FNFRLRGLIKE

>member
-1 MRTDHRSRRI
+1 MHATRRVQFI
-11 LILAFLLAGM
+11 GVLIIFSAVV
-21 ATASSQART
+21 ATASPQART
-30 LVLDGALTSS
+30 LVLDGTLTSS
-40 FHVKDTAVIAAPT
+40 FHVKDTAVIDAPT
-53 DQGGI
+53 DQGSI
-58 EDFTYH
+58 DDFTYH
-64 LVPPPT
+64 LVPPPS
-70 AASKTSKQAI
+70 ASSKTSKQTV
-80 SNYRHTAMPPP
+80 SNYRHTATPPP
-91 TSTKERT
+91 DSTKERT

-113 RGEIK
+113 SGEIK
-118 IVGEYDVKASV
+118 IVSEYDVRASV
-129 EFVLVPSTA
+129 EFVPVSSTA
-138 PYPVQTGALPADVA
+138 LYPLQPTVWPSDVA
-152 FYLKPSEQVQSEDS
+152 LYLKPSEQVQSEDQ
-166 SIRNLSTELVK
+166 SIKDLSAELVK
-177 GAKTEGEAV
+177 GARTEGEAV
-186 TRVMHWIVDHLH
+186 TRIMHWIVDHLH
-198 YTLEPAGY
+198 YVLEPAGY

-299 IEVGPDNKAV
+299 IETGPDNKAV

-331 VETDFSQDKDVVKA
+331 IETDFAQDKDVVKA

-354 LIYAAGLSA
+354 LIYAAALVA
-363 IPAAAPTV
+363 VPAAASS
-371 VPAPAPPPV
+371 
-380 IAKPAPKPTPAVP
+380 
-393 FPPAPVVPAPPVAA
+393 VVPAPPPAVAAAPKPSPPPAASVPPMPVAPAPPVIA
-407 PVPPRPT
+407 PVPP
-414 PPPVVATPAPPP
+414 APPP
-426 APASKPSAPAPPSK
+426 LPVPAPSKPSAPAQPLKPG
-440 LESFTFPVAFGN
+440 SFTFPVAFGN

-460 LFEPV
+460 PFEPV
-465 KTSGKGQYSLEQN
+465 KTSGTGQYSLEQN

-493 AQAFEVDQPMLLTD
+493 AQAFEVDQPILLTD

-522 WIELYEDND
+522 WLELYDDND
-531 GPGTLLTKSRPV
+531 GPGTLLTKSRPLR
-543 QSAAIRTPA
+543 SSAIRTPA
-552 NRYEWVPFSFEG
+552 NRYEWVPFSFES
-564 SKTIARENRRYWII
+564 SKMIVQENRRYWFI

-585 IINWFYTYGKVV
+585 IINWFYSYGKVV
-597 SPEDGTRAT
+597 IPEDGTRAT
-606 LAKQVVWNQILNNE
+606 PAKQVVWNRILNNE

>member
-1 MRTDHRSRRI
+1 MLTDHRSRRI
-11 LILAFLLAGM
+11 LVLVFLLAVV

-30 LVLDGALTSS
+30 LVLDGALSSS
-40 FHVKDTAVIAAPT
+40 FHVKDTAVIGAPT

-64 LVPPPT
+64 LVPPPSAT
-70 AASKTSKQAI
+70 SKTSKQTI
-80 SNYRHTAMPPP
+80 SNYRHTAIPPP
-91 TSTKERT
+91 TSTQERMDT
-98 DAYGNKILELNWKAP
+98 YGNRILELRWKAP

-118 IVGEYDVKASV
+118 IVSEYDVKASV

-152 FYLKPSEQVQSEDS
+152 RYLKPSEQVQSDDQ
-166 SIRNLSTELVK
+166 SIKNLSADLVK
-177 GAKTEGEAV
+177 GTKTEGEAV

-325 KILDVH
+325 KILDMH
-331 VETDFSQDKDVVKA
+331 IETDFTQDKDVVKA
-345 QKSESAPKN
+345 QKSESTPKN
-354 LIYAAGLSA
+354 LIYAAALVA
-363 IPAAAPTV
+363 VPTV
-371 VPAPAPPPV
+371 APS
-380 IAKPAPKPTPAVP
+380 AVP
-393 FPPAPVVPAPPVAA
+393 V
-407 PVPPRPT
+407 
-414 PPPVVATPAPPP
+414 PAPPP
-426 APASKPSAPAPPSK
+426 AKQTPSPAVPIPPTPPVVAPVPPAPIPPPMVAAPTPPQTPKSVPPVPPLK
-440 LESFTFPVAFGN
+440 PESFTFPIAFGN

-478 YMVETAEYVTGDTLY
+478 YMLETAEYVTGDTLY
-493 AQAFEVDQPMLLTD
+493 AQAFEVDQPLLLTD

-522 WIELYEDND
+522 WIELYEDSD
-531 GPGTLLTKSRPV
+531 GPGALITKSRPV
-543 QSAAIRTPA
+543 RSAAIRTPA

-564 SKTIARENRRYWII
+564 GKTIVKENRRYWII
-578 LKFTGDP
+578 LRFTGDP

>member
-1 MRTDHRSRRI
+1 MRNSGRTFI
-11 LILAFLLAGM
+11 TGFLLVLCAVV
-21 ATASSQART
+21 AASSSQART

-40 FHVKDTAVIAAPT
+40 FHVKDTAVIAAPA

-58 EDFTYH
+58 EDLTYH
-64 LVPPPT
+64 LVPPPSS
-70 AASKTSKQAI
+70 ASKTSRQAV
-80 SNYRHTAMPPP
+80 SGYRHSATPPP
-91 TSTKERT
+91 TSIKERT
-98 DAYGNKILELNWKAP
+98 DAYGNRILELNWRAP
-113 RGEIK
+113 SGEIT
-118 IVGEYDVKASV
+118 IVSEYDVKASV
-129 EFVLVPSTA
+129 EFALMQSTA
-138 PYPVQTGALPADVA
+138 PYPVRVGALPADVA
-152 FYLKPSEQVQSEDS
+152 QYLKPSEQVQSEDQGLKD
-166 SIRNLSTELVK
+166 LSAELVK
-177 GAKTEGEAV
+177 GAATEGEAV
-186 TRVMHWIVDHLH
+186 TRIMNWIVDHLH

-206 DALTTKREGKG
+206 DALTTRREGKG

-244 LGKSWEVDEDNGKRR
+244 LGKSWEVDEGNGKRR
-259 WTAKWGE
+259 WTARWAE

-309 HTDGLILWAT
+309 HTDGLILWTT

-331 VETDFSQDKDVVKA
+331 VETDFTQDKDVVKA
-345 QKSESAPKN
+345 HKSESAPKN
-354 LIYAAGLSA
+354 LIYAAALVA
-363 IPAAAPTV
+363 LPAGPPAMVPVPPPMVAQPKPI
-371 VPAPAPPPV
+371 PAPA
-380 IAKPAPKPTPAVP
+380 T
-393 FPPAPVVPAPPVAA
+393 PAPPVA
-407 PVPPRPT
+407 T
-414 PPPVVATPAPPP
+414 PPPP
-426 APASKPSAPAPPSK
+426 APAVPKPPRPDQLLKP
-440 LESFTFPVAFGN
+440 ESFTFPVAFGN

-465 KTSGKGQYSLEQN
+465 KTSGKGRYSLEQN

-493 AQAFEVDQPMLLTD
+493 AQAFEVDQPLLLTD

-517 ESGEL
+517 DSGEL
-522 WIELYEDND
+522 WIELYDDHD
-531 GPGTLLTKSRPV
+531 GPGALLTKSRPV
-543 QSAAIRTPA
+543 QSWTIRTPA
-552 NRYEWVPFSFEG
+552 NRYEWVPFSFED
-564 SKTIARENRRYWII
+564 SRMIVREDRRYWII

-606 LAKQVVWNQILNNE
+606 PAKHVVWNRILNNE

>member
-1 MRTDHRSRRI
+1 MRTDRRARF
-11 LILAFLLAGM
+11 ILALIVFLAPAAG
-21 ATASSQART
+21 SPSQART
-30 LVLDGALTSS
+30 LILDGALTSS
-40 FHVKDTAVIAAPT
+40 FHVKDTAVISAPT

-70 AASKTSKQAI
+70 AASKTSKQTI
-80 SNYRHTAMPPP
+80 SNYRHAATPPP

-113 RGEIK
+113 SGEIK
-118 IVGEYDVKASV
+118 IVGEYDVRASV
-129 EFVLVPSTA
+129 EFVLVPSAA
-138 PYPVQTGALPADVA
+138 PYPVQTGALPAEVA
-152 FYLKPSEQVQSEDS
+152 LYLKPSEQVQSEDQG
-166 SIRNLSTELVK
+166 IKDLSAGLVK
-177 GAKTEGEAV
+177 GARTEGEAV
-186 TRVMHWIVDHLH
+186 TRIMHWIVDHLH
-198 YTLEPAGY
+198 YTLEPVGY

-309 HTDGLILWAT
+309 HTDGLILWST

-331 VETDFSQDKDVVKA
+331 VETDFTQDKDVVKA
-345 QKSESAPKN
+345 QKSESTPKN
-354 LIYAAGLSA
+354 LIYAAALVA
-363 IPAAAPTV
+363 VPAAAPAV
-371 VPAPAPPPV
+371 VPA
-380 IAKPAPKPTPAVP
+380 
-393 FPPAPVVPAPPVAA
+393 
-407 PVPPRPT
+407 PT
-414 PPPVVATPAPPP
+414 PPPVVAKPAPEPATPGSPLPVVPTPP
-426 APASKPSAPAPPSK
+426 VAAPTRPIPTPPPMAVTPPPTPPASKPTTPAPSLNP
-440 LESFTFPVAFGN
+440 ESFTFPVAFGN

-522 WIELYEDND
+522 WIELYEDSD
-531 GPGTLLTKSRPV
+531 GPGALLTRSRPV
-543 QSAAIRTPA
+543 RSAAIRTPA
-552 NRYEWVPFSFEG
+552 NRYEWVPFSLEG
-564 SKTIARENRRYWII
+564 SKTIVKENRRYWII

-606 LAKQVVWNQILNNE
+606 LARQVVWNQILNNE

>member
-1 MRTDHRSRRI
+1 MLQTRRMRCI
-11 LILAFLLAGM
+11 LFAVAWLVCAVHS
-21 ATASSQART
+21 SSQART
-30 LVLDGALTSS
+30 LVLDGALSSS
-40 FHVKDTAVIAAPT
+40 FHVKDTAVIAAPS

-64 LVPPPT
+64 LVPPPSAT
-70 AASKTSKQAI
+70 SKTSKQTI
-80 SNYRHTAMPPP
+80 SHYRYTTTPTP
-91 TSTKERT
+91 TSTQERT
-98 DAYGNKILELNWKAP
+98 DAYGNRILELKWKSP
-113 RGEIK
+113 SGEIK
-118 IVGEYDVKASV
+118 IVSEYDVKASV
-129 EFVLVPSTA
+129 EFVPVTSTTA
-138 PYPVQTGALPADVA
+138 YPVQANTLPADVA
-152 FYLKPSEQVQSEDS
+152 RYLNPSEQVQSEDQ
-166 SIRNLSTELVK
+166 SIRNLSADLVK

-186 TRVMHWIVDHLH
+186 TRVLHWIVDHLY

-244 LGKSWEVDEDNGKRR
+244 LGKSWEVDENNGQRR

-325 KILDVH
+325 KVLDVH
-331 VETDFSQDKDVVKA
+331 VETDFTQDKDIVKT
-345 QKSESAPKN
+345 QKSENTPKN
-354 LIYAAGLSA
+354 LIYAAALVAVPTAAPSVVPVPAPPSA
-363 IPAAAPTV
+363 KSTPAPTV
-371 VPAPAPPPV
+371 PIPPTPPAVAPVPPPITAV
-380 IAKPAPKPTPAVP
+380 PRPLPPPAPKP
-393 FPPAPVVPAPPVAA
+393 APPTQ
-407 PVPPRPT
+407 PP
-414 PPPVVATPAPPP
+414 
-426 APASKPSAPAPPSK
+426 KPDT
-440 LESFTFPVAFGN
+440 FTFPVAFGN

-478 YMVETAEYVTGDTLY
+478 YMVETAEYVTGDMLY

-531 GPGTLLTKSRPV
+531 GPGTLITKSRPV

-564 SKTIARENRRYWII
+564 GKTIVKENRRYWII

-606 LAKQVVWNQILNNE
+606 PAKKVNWNQILNNE

>member
-1 MRTDHRSRRI
+1 MAVPTDRRPR
-11 LILAFLLAGM
+11 LVLVLVVFLAVA
-21 ATASSQART
+21 ATASSHART

-40 FHVKDTAVIAAPT
+40 FHVKDTAVIAIPS

-58 EDFTYH
+58 DEFTYH
-64 LVPPPT
+64 LVPPPSAMT
-70 AASKTSKQAI
+70 KTSKQSV
-80 SNYRHTAMPPP
+80 SNYRHTAAPPP
-91 TSTKERT
+91 TITRERT
-98 DAYGNKILELNWKAP
+98 DAYGNRILELKWNAP
-113 RGEIK
+113 KGEIR
-118 IVGEYDVKASV
+118 IIGEYDVNASV
-129 EFVLVPSTA
+129 EFVPVPSSA
-138 PYPVQTGALPADVA
+138 PYPLPAGTLPTGVA
-152 FYLKPSEQVQSEDS
+152 LYLKPSEQVQSEDQG
-166 SIRNLSTELVK
+166 IKNLSAELVK

-186 TRVMHWIVDHLH
+186 TRILYWIVDHLH

-206 DALTTKREGKG
+206 DALTTRREGKG

-232 AGIPARLVRGRT
+232 AGVPARLVRGRT

-259 WTAKWGE
+259 WTARWGE

-309 HTDGLILWAT
+309 HTDGLISWAT

-331 VETDFSQDKDVVKA
+331 VETDFTQDKDVVKT

-354 LIYAAGLSA
+354 LIYAVALVTA
-363 IPAAAPTV
+363 M
-371 VPAPAPPPV
+371 PV
-380 IAKPAPKPTPAVP
+380 PKPTPSPAV
-393 FPPAPVVPAPPVAA
+393 
-407 PVPPRPT
+407 PVPPVVSAP
-414 PPPVVATPAPPP
+414 PPPVVSPVPP
-426 APASKPSAPAPPSK
+426 APATPPPAAVTPPPPAKP
-440 LESFTFPVAFGN
+440 LRQGDFTFPVAFGN

-465 KTSGKGQYSLEQN
+465 KTSGTGQYSLEQN
-478 YMVETAEYVTGDTLY
+478 YMVETAEYATGDTLY
-493 AQAFEVDQPMLLTD
+493 AQAFELDQPVLITD
-507 LSLALHRFGG
+507 ISLALHRFGG

-522 WIELYEDND
+522 WVELYEDDD
-531 GPGTLLTKSRPV
+531 GPGKLITKSRPIRSV
-543 QSAAIRTPA
+543 MIRTPA
-552 NRYEWVPFSFEG
+552 NRYDWVPFSFEG
-564 SKTIARENRRYWII
+564 SKTIAKENRRYWMI

-585 IINWFYTYGKVV
+585 IVNWFYTYGKVV

-606 LAKQVVWNQILNNE
+606 PANKVVWNQILNNE

>member
-1 MRTDHRSRRI
+1 MTGPTLFRARLVSV
-11 LILAFLLAGM
+11 LVVLLALV
-21 ATASSQART
+21 ATASSHART
-30 LVLDGALTSS
+30 LILDGALTSS
-40 FHVKDTAVIAAPT
+40 FHVKDTAVIAIPS

-58 EDFTYH
+58 DEFSYH
-64 LVPPPT
+64 LVPPPSAT
-70 AASKTSKQAI
+70 TKTSKQAV
-80 SNYRHTAMPPP
+80 SNYRHTAVPPP
-91 TSTKERT
+91 TTAQERT
-98 DAYGNKILELNWKAP
+98 DAYGNRILELKWKTP
-113 RGEIK
+113 SGEIQ

-129 EFVLVPSTA
+129 EFVPVPSTA
-138 PYPVQTGALPADVA
+138 PYPLQTGALPAGVA
-152 FYLKPSEQVQSEDS
+152 LYLKSSEQVQSEDQ
-166 SIRNLSTELVK
+166 SIKDLSAALVK
-177 GAKTEGEAV
+177 GAKTEGEAA
-186 TRVMHWIVDHLH
+186 TRILYWIVDHLH

-309 HTDGLILWAT
+309 HTDGLISWAT

-325 KILDVH
+325 KILDMH
-331 VETDFSQDKDVVKA
+331 VETDFTLDKDVVKT

-354 LIYAAGLSA
+354 LIYAAALVTA
-363 IPAAAPTV
+363 M
-371 VPAPAPPPV
+371 
-380 IAKPAPKPTPAVP
+380 
-393 FPPAPVVPAPPVAA
+393 PAPPVAIVPPPPVVS
-407 PVPPRPT
+407 PVPPAQVIPPSPPAPT
-414 PPPVVATPAPPP
+414 PPPVVATQPLPPKSVPP
-426 APASKPSAPAPPSK
+426 AKPLRP
-440 LESFTFPVAFGN
+440 EDFTFPVAFGN
-452 LEFPREIR
+452 LEFPHEIR

-465 KTSGKGQYSLEQN
+465 KTSGTGRYTLEQN

-493 AQAFEVDQPMLLTD
+493 AQAFELDQPVLITD
-507 LSLALHRFGG
+507 VSLALHRFGG

-522 WIELYEDND
+522 WIELYEDDD
-531 GPGTLLTKSRPV
+531 GPGKLITKSRPV
-543 QSAAIRTPA
+543 LSSTIRTPA

-564 SKTIARENRRYWII
+564 SKMIAKENRRYWII

-585 IINWFYTYGKVV
+585 IVNWFYTYGKVV

-606 LAKQVVWNQILNNE
+606 LTKKVIWNQILNNE

>member
-1 MRTDHRSRRI
+1 M
-11 LILAFLLAGM
+11 LLLAGGL
-21 ATASSQART
+21 TAVASASAQART
-30 LVLDGALTSS
+30 LVLDGALTAS
-40 FHVKDTAVIAAPT
+40 FHVKDTAVIGIPS

-58 EDFTYH
+58 DELTYH
-64 LVPPPT
+64 LVPPPSAT
-70 AASKTSKQAI
+70 TRTSKQTV
-80 SNYRHTAMPPP
+80 SNYRHAAAPPP
-91 TSTKERT
+91 NSTRERT
-98 DAYGNKILELNWKAP
+98 DAYGNRILELTWKRP
-113 RGEIK
+113 SGSIT
-118 IVGEYDVKASV
+118 IVGEYDVTSSV
-129 EFVLVPSTA
+129 EFVPVPSAA
-138 PYPVQTGALPADVA
+138 PYPLPIGALPADVTP
-152 FYLKPSEQVQSEDS
+152 YLKPSEQVQSEDQG
-166 SIRNLSTELVK
+166 IKDLSAELVK

-198 YTLEPAGY
+198 YTLEPPGY
-206 DALTTKREGKG
+206 DALTTRREGKG

-244 LGKSWEVDEDNGKRR
+244 LGKSWEVLEDNGKRR

-309 HTDGLILWAT
+309 HTDGLILWTT

-331 VETDFSQDKDVVKA
+331 VETDFTQDKDVVKA
-345 QKSESAPKN
+345 QKSESTPKN
-354 LIYAAGLSA
+354 LVYAAALVTT
-363 IPAAAPTV
+363 AAAK
-371 VPAPAPPPV
+371 PV
-380 IAKPAPKPTPAVP
+380 
-393 FPPAPVVPAPPVAA
+393 PAPVVPAPPKPAA
-407 PVPPRPT
+407 PTPPAATPVPPAPL
-414 PPPVVATPAPPP
+414 PPVVAAPPPPPAAPKPAPPRP
-426 APASKPSAPAPPSK
+426 LRP
-440 LESFTFPVAFGN
+440 EEFTFPVAFGN

-465 KTSGKGQYSLEQN
+465 RTSGTGQYALEQN

-493 AQAFEVDQPMLLTD
+493 AQAFEVDQPMLVTD

-517 ESGEL
+517 ENGEL
-522 WIELYEDND
+522 WVELYDDND
-531 GPGTLLTKSRPV
+531 GPGALVAKSRPIP
-543 QSAAIRTPA
+543 SSAIRTPA
-552 NRYEWVPFSFEG
+552 NRYDWVPFSFEG
-564 SKTIARENRRYWII
+564 SKTIVRENRRYWFI

-606 LAKQVVWNQILNNE
+606 PARQVNWNQILNNE

>member
-1 MRTDHRSRRI
+1 MLQARRMRHI
-11 LILAFLLAGM
+11 LFVVAWLVCSAHSF
-21 ATASSQART
+21 SQART
-30 LVLDGALTSS
+30 LVLDGALSSS
-40 FHVKDTAVIAAPT
+40 FHVKDTAVIAAPS

-58 EDFTYH
+58 DDFTYH
-64 LVPPPT
+64 LVPPPSAT
-70 AASKTSKQAI
+70 SKTSKQTI
-80 SNYRHTAMPPP
+80 SNYRHSTTPAP
-91 TSTKERT
+91 TSTQERT
-98 DAYGNKILELNWKAP
+98 DTYGNRILELRWKAP
-113 RGEIK
+113 NGEIK
-118 IVGEYDVKASV
+118 IVSEYDVKASV
-129 EFVLVPSTA
+129 EFVPVPSAA
-138 PYPVQTGALPADVA
+138 PYPIQTGVLPADIVL
-152 FYLKPSEQVQSEDS
+152 YLKPSEQVQSEDQ
-166 SIRNLSTELVK
+166 SIKALSMDLVR

-186 TRVMHWIVDHLH
+186 TRIMYWIVDHLH

-325 KILDVH
+325 KILDMH
-331 VETDFSQDKDVVKA
+331 VEADFTQDKDIVKA
-345 QKSESAPKN
+345 QKSESTPKN
-354 LIYAAGLSA
+354 LIYAAALVA
-363 IPAAAPTV
+363 VPTAAPSTTP
-371 VPAPAPPPV
+371 VPAPPIAKPTPIPPPATAV
-380 IAKPAPKPTPAVP
+380 PPSLPPPAPKPAVP
-393 FPPAPVVPAPPVAA
+393 AQPL
-407 PVPPRPT
+407 
-414 PPPVVATPAPPP
+414 
-426 APASKPSAPAPPSK
+426 KPDA
-440 LESFTFPVAFGN
+440 FTFPVAFGN

-465 KTSGKGQYSLEQN
+465 KTSGKGQFSLEQN

-531 GPGTLLTKSRPV
+531 GPGTLITKSRPI

-552 NRYEWVPFSFEG
+552 NRYEWVPFSLEG
-564 SKTIARENRRYWII
+564 SKTIVKENRRYWII

-620 FNFRLRGLIRE
+620 FNFRLRGLIKE